1 MPHFGE
7 MLAEIRQDYGLTQKE
22 LAEKLH
28 LASSSISNYETGQRN
43 PDADF
48 VCSAA
53 DFFNVSADY
62 ILGRVDSNLPLELMN
77 QTYLGSEKVSSV
89 IDKLLALDER
99 RRETLIHTLNDMSI
113 CAKINSQK

>member
-7 MLAEIRQDYGLTQKE
+7 MLAELRQDNGLTQKE

-62 ILGRVDSNLPLELMN
+62 ILGRVDNNLPLELMN

>member
-1 MPHFGE
+1 MPYFGE
-7 MLAEIRQDYGLTQKE
+7 MLAELRQDKGLTQKE

-53 DFFNVSADY
+53 DYFNVSADY
-62 ILGRVDSNLPLELMN
+62 ILGRVDSNLPLDLMN
-77 QTYLGSEKVSSV
+77 QVYLGSEKVSSV
-89 IDKLLALDER
+89 LDKLLALDDC
-99 RRETLIHTLNDMSI
+99 RRETLINTLNDMSI
-113 CAKINSQK
+113 CAKISNRK

>member
-7 MLAEIRQDYGLTQKE
+7 MLAELRQDNGLTQKE

-28 LASSSISNYETGQRN
+28 LASSSISNYETGRRN

>member
-7 MLAEIRQDYGLTQKE
+7 MLAELRQDNGLTQKE
-22 LAEKLH
+22 LDEKLH

-62 ILGRVDSNLPLELMN
+62 ILGRVDNNLPLELMN